1 MKETRNLVLGF
12 CVLAAG
18 FAAVLV
24 TALSSVPDELPDVA
38 LGSVAVLHFLRAAA
52 VFLII
57 LLSLAVL
64 DRAIVS
70 GQLPSEFSGQGLG
83 YAEQA
88 RDEAA
93 AGLEAVIAK
102 LKQLDDRVK
111 AIE

>member
-1 MKETRNLVLGF
+1 MHIRKLVLGA

-18 FAAVLV
+18 FAAILV
-24 TALSSVPDELPDVA
+24 TAESPVPAELPDVA

-52 VFLII
+52 VFVII
-57 LLSLAVL
+57 LLALAVL
-64 DRAIVS
+64 ERAVVS

-93 AGLEAVIAK
+93 TGLEAVIAK
-102 LKQLDDRVK
+102 LKELDERVRT
-111 AIE
+111 IE

>member
-1 MKETRNLVLGF
+1 MDIRNVVLGV

-18 FAAVLV
+18 TAGVVV
-24 TALSSVPDELPDVA
+24 TAESRVPSELPDVA

-52 VFLII
+52 VFVII

-93 AGLEAVIAK
+93 TGLEAVIAK
-102 LKQLDDRVK
+102 VKELDDRVRN
-111 AIE
+111 IE